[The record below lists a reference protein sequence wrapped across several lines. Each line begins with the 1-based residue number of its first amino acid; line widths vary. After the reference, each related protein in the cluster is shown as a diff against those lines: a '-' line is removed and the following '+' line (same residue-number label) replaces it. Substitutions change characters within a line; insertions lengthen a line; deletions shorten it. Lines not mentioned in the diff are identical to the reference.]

1 LKQDSEGGIKMIY
14 VLLAIALGLAW
25 ASYVKVIEHESR
37 IRKLEEKM
45 KWWF

>member
-14 VLLAIALGLAW
+14 IILAVALGLAL
-25 ASYVKVIEHESR
+25 ASFIKVIEYEDR